1 MRARSILDA
10 VPVQDLGE
18 ILGNNTERRSYPAGA
33 IVVAEGDSP
42 HEIYVV
48 ESGSADAF
56 VSDRFRREH
65 RIGSVARGGTIG
77 EMSLLTGEPA
87 AATIRAASDLEVLVL
102 RETDFDRIA
111 ARHPAIYRN
120 IGAIMADRLD
130 RSNRRPLRDTTG
142 RVTVLRDWGAPPEL
156 GYALASSMAWH
167 LRRPVLLLVLDED
180 PAEELRALDRATP
193 RRSLRARRRAAAADG
208 DPSGDVRA
216 DLQVLRSAV
225 DFAADTLALRVEEL
239 CGYYEHV
246 LVQVR
251 GESPLLGAGRVVH
264 LGPRSGG
271 TLPELERPGSAIR
284 AWAGADGHG
293 RPDAAGV
300 LHVPPLA
307 SEEHS
312 ALPGG
317 VLSPAGAA
325 GRALGWAARDLAR
338 LKVGLALG
346 AGGARGYAHCGVLT
360 VLDRAGL
367 TADYLSGTSIG
378 AAAAAMYAAG
388 QSSDRIAD
396 ALDAVAKAAFR
407 IAFRRHGA
415 LLSSRRIRDHVR
427 KVFGDARFDDLE
439 LPLALTAVDLP
450 TGQEIVFDRGL
461 LWPAVMASMAIPGIY
476 PAQRIGDYVAVD
488 GGIMNPVPTSVV
500 AEMGADVVVAVR
512 LGTHATARVR
522 TEAVPPQPGGI
533 SLFSSMLRSMELM
546 QSKIDLETAS
556 AGTILIAPE
565 FGNVGIVGLRRF
577 AEGRRYAELGAAAA
591 EAALPRLGAALPW
604 LRQ

>member
-10 VPVQDLGE
+10 VPVQDLAE
-18 ILGNNTERRSYPAGA
+18 ILGSRTERRSYPAGA

-56 VSDRFRREH
+56 VTDRYRREH

-87 AATIRAASDLEVLVL
+87 AATIRAATDLEVLVL
-102 RETDFDRIA
+102 RDTDFDRIA

-142 RVTVLRDWGAPPEL
+142 RVTVLRDWGAPPAL

-167 LRRPVLLLVLDED
+167 LRRPVLLLVLDEN
-180 PAEELRALDRATP
+180 PAEELLALDRATP
-193 RRSLRARRRAAAADG
+193 RPSLRVRRRAAADG
-208 DPSGDVRA
+208 DSRGQVRA

-251 GESPLLGAGRVVH
+251 VESPLLGAGRVVH
-264 LGPRSGG
+264 LGPSTGASY
-271 TLPELERPGSAIR
+271 PQPERPGAAIVGWSDTGVR
-284 AWAGADGHG
+284 W
-293 RPDAAGV
+293 RPDARGV
-300 LHVPPLA
+300 LRVPAPTG
-307 SEEHS
+307 EEEA

-317 VLSPAGAA
+317 LLSPSGAA

-346 AGGARGYAHCGVLT
+346 AGGARGYTHCGVLE

-367 TADYLSGTSIG
+367 SADYLSGTSIG
-378 AAAAAMYAAG
+378 GAAAAMYADG
-388 QSSDRIAD
+388 SSADEIAD
-396 ALDAVAKAAFR
+396 ALDAVGSATFR
-407 IAFRRHGA
+407 IALSRQGA

-427 KVFGDARFDDLE
+427 RKFGERRFEE
-439 LPLALTAVDLP
+439 LDVPLAVTAVDLP
-450 TGQEIVFDRGL
+450 TGKEIVFDRGL

-476 PAQRIGDYVAVD
+476 PAQRIGPYTAVD

-512 LGTHATARVR
+512 LGTHTTERER
-522 TEAVPPQPGGI
+522 TEAVAPRPGGT
-533 SLFSSMLRSMELM
+533 SLFQSILRSMELM

-565 FGNVGIVGLRRF
+565 FGDAGVVGLRRF

-591 EAALPRLGAALPW
+591 EAALPRLAAALPW
-604 LRQ
+604 LRR